1 MQINARKVTQNLDL
15 DLFIGCYGTEDN
27 FCEALRRKHTEAH
40 SSDNSV
46 LFDEAEWFV
55 FSAHNNISP

>member
-46 LFDEAEWFV
+46 LFDEAE
-55 FSAHNNISP
+55 